1 MEHKT
6 KYRQITEV
14 YLHALGVITESTSTW
29 AAFLCSAAYTYE
41 ERFQSQVLLH
51 HQRPGVKAVATL
63 NQWDCEKNRHIIRGS
78 HGIPVFDAKHP
89 ECLTYVFDYQ
99 DTAGRS
105 TPGSLPWTVYENK
118 SGIALHNLLRRS
130 GEKSLDSY
138 VHTKIQQIVAT
149 EVKSETSAAMR
160 TELQKFLEQSA
171 KYVVCTRL
179 SMPVDD
185 LDTSAFSFA
194 TQYQNRPKVLE
205 RLGTLLSHSLVACL
219 SPVRDIA
226 QAMHMTMPPPEGL
239 AVQKKDTRTRSVPKT
254 SEVTAEA
261 LPEAPREWG
270 FYVIPDLKTWAT
282 NSSERTPIE
291 HYETFEEARD
301 RFAALRDQPYNKTN
315 DLNDDGQPY
324 AHLTLGLESK
334 DKLSSVDILQ
344 VRAGQNYLV
353 EDFTRME
360 RLRADSVVLE
370 NLSRVAR
377 EIGFDRVRPY
387 VMENGSYKA
396 LPDISFTE
404 RENPYFSVTP
414 PSVSDKNHTGKRAS
428 RRVEKQKVDFEQ
440 LSLTSAAAEVV
451 KPNVEDFSPEYQLL
465 DRLKTDC
472 EYFLGEG
479 HRSEKHLWAGN
490 VREHILKMR
499 ELYSN
504 LLIKPVWLTE
514 SNIDSYA
521 QRMAAPYQVVV
532 YHNLENGFDERM
544 EFQTLEQAEQA
555 AQKFVNGSME
565 GENGF
570 AYDGAGVYDLSNEQ
584 WLRVYGHFPD
594 EHAMEKTR
602 NRPTSLPA
610 AQTHAVEIPVAGEW
624 KKFPTVKEA
633 EQAAFEEYK
642 AGIARDAKNFTA
654 LDEQG
659 APGGAKARFQ
669 DNINALRLL
678 QHLEAT
684 GMQATPEQQQLL
696 ARYVGW
702 GGLADAFDARKDNWH
717 KEYQELK
724 ELLPEAEYEAARAST
739 LTSYYTSPEIVR
751 AMYSTLE
758 RFGLQGGNILE
769 PSMGVGAFFANR
781 PASFDESAHLFG
793 VEIDPVT
800 GRIAKQLYP
809 KANIQICGYEKATL
823 PDSYFDVVIGNV
835 PFGQYK
841 VNDPAFN
848 RYNFLIHDYFAAKSI
863 DKLRVGGIQAI
874 ITTSGTMD
882 KQTED
887 VRKYLA
893 ARCELIGAVRLP
905 NTAFKALAGTEVT
918 ADILFLQKRDHIVD
932 QDVSWLHTGTN
943 ADGIPMNQYFIDYPE
958 MICGKMEMVS
968 GPYGMRP
975 TCQPDTSTSLEEQLQ
990 AAMGRLNA
998 TLVKAEPVILE
1009 QQPGEAT
1016 TLPADPDVRNYSYCI
1031 RDGKIFFRTDSVMR
1045 EVTANATAQARIKGM
1060 ISILATTRELIQ
1072 AQLDDFPDEAVE
1084 QLQRRLNHEYDTYTE
1099 KYGRL
1104 SSRANSLAFRDD
1116 SGYSLLCSLENFDDD
1131 HNFKSKSD
1139 MFTKKTIRPNRVIE
1153 HVETASEALAL
1164 SVQEHTSVDLLYM
1177 EQLTGKTRDELL
1189 QDLTGVV
1196 FRVPGETTATGE
1208 PLYQTGEEYLS
1219 GDVRKKLATA
1229 EIFAK
1234 QDPSYQ
1240 VNVDSLKNVQPKDL
1254 TASEI
1259 ELHLG
1264 TTWIPPEDIKQFILE
1279 TMEPNRWVA
1288 QSIKVSYNR
1297 LNATWNIEGSS
1308 VDSYSLKATT
1318 TFGTKRKNFYE
1329 ILRCSLN
1336 LQTVKVVDYIED
1348 VDGKK
1353 KAVPNVKET
1362 RLAQDKQQQIEAA
1375 FKDWIYRDPD
1385 RRRRLV
1391 DYYNTHYN
1399 NLRPREYDGSF
1410 LRFPGMN
1417 PEISLRPH
1425 QRNVVARILFGGNTL
1440 VAHSVGAGKTMV
1452 MGAAA
1457 MEKKR
1462 LGLCNKTLIIVPN
1475 HLTEQMGS
1483 ELLSLYPNANIL
1495 VSTRHD
1501 FEKNRRKL
1509 FCSRIAT
1516 GNYDIVIMGHS
1527 QFSRIPLSSERQQK
1541 FLQDEIER
1549 YTQEIASAKKEKSG
1563 QDLSVKQMEATKKRL
1578 QSHLEELMDSP
1589 KDDVVTFEQ
1598 LGVDSL
1604 MVDEAHE
1611 FKNLAVT
1618 TKMQNVAGIS
1628 TSESQKATDLLMK
1641 TQYLDEITGGRGLVF
1656 CTGTPISNSP
1666 VELYTMMRYLQA
1678 STLRAHDLLSFDAWA
1693 ANFGQ
1698 TTTSIE
1704 LAPEGTGY
1712 RSKTRFSRFFNLP
1725 ELISMWKLATDV
1737 QTSDMLN
1744 LQVPDLEGGKATAVM
1759 CPPTELQKE
1768 SIQALGER
1776 AEKVRAG
1783 NVDPHTDNMLKITT
1797 DGRKL
1802 ALDQRL
1808 LNPLLPDVPENKA
1821 TACASKVF
1829 EIWQN
1834 TMATQS
1840 TQLIFS
1846 DLATPSTGE
1855 WNVYDDIR
1863 DKLIAKGIPKEQIA
1877 FIHDAN
1883 TDAKKATLF
1892 AKVRAGKVRILMGST
1907 QKMGAGTNVQTKLIA
1922 LHHLDVP
1929 WRPSDI
1935 EQREGRIL
1943 RQGNENPSVQIYR
1956 YATEGSFDAYSW
1968 QLIENKQKFISQI
1981 MTSKS
1986 PARSCQDLDEVALSY
2001 AEIKA
2006 LCAGNPLIKEKMELD
2021 NEVARLSTLRSSHM
2035 SQIFEL
2041 QDKIAIGYPT
2051 SIQKVEESLKA
2062 ISGDMET
2069 YKANSRFNPDG
2080 SEKFSAIVMGTAYTE
2095 RKAADAA
2102 LRDALQGATAG
2113 DVIIGQYRGFNIHA
2127 YYNAKAVSFMGYLQG
2142 EQKYNFEFN
2151 PKENFSSFRHLL
2163 DKLSDTQALDQ
2174 ERLTILNKN
2183 LEDAKKA
2190 VNQPFAY
2197 EEDFQ
2202 TKLARLNE
2210 LNQLLSED
2218 DKTTPK
2224 KEEPMQKEEYQDLD
2238 EFLDDGKIV
2247 PANQLP
2253 VGWQWEMYNDGSGSL
2268 HGPNSERFY
2277 SYDLAPY
2284 ATSGLIEYN
2293 ATGKGYD
2300 TFEGSLDDFRNWA
2313 EQQVQ
2318 AQLEVQKYR
2327 TQLNQTYDS
2336 MANDPQKYL
2345 EYLTFRGQCVG
2356 LGAENSV
2363 AVFAQNPK
2371 ATYCPAPE
2379 ALGSPNV
2386 KSGEEDHFVSV
2397 LRSDG
2402 IERVYALEQYDLP
2415 ESEYLDNAPLQWTD
2429 AQHGDLMHRVE
2440 DAAHLANISIMKDI
2454 RHGSGFFDAPRNTIH
2469 IREGENDTE
2478 QLKSLLEGY
2487 SEAVIARTNTAEKPV
2502 AELESASL
2510 TALLQVRCGVPVNG
2524 QLKERIITALEDAK
2538 QVSGFSMKDSVA
2550 RLHNAM
2556 EYCVRYAELE
2566 QTSEQYQAQQIEP
2579 EAMTPQSEA
2588 FMEMM

>member
-6 KYRQITEV
+6 KYKQLTEA
-14 YLHALGVITESTSTW
+14 YLHALGVITESTATW
-29 AAFLCSAAYTYE
+29 AEFLCSAAYTYE

-63 NQWDCEKNRHIIRGS
+63 NQWDREKNRHIVRGT

-105 TPGSLPWTVYENK
+105 TPGLLPWTVYENK
-118 SGIALHNLLRRS
+118 SGIARHNLLRRS

-138 VHTKIQQIVAT
+138 VHTKVQQIVDT

-171 KYVVCTRL
+171 KYVVYTRL
-179 SMPVDD
+179 NMPVDN

-239 AVQKKDTRTRSVPKT
+239 AVQKKDTRTRSVPET

-261 LPEAPREWG
+261 SPEAPREWG

-353 EDFTRME
+353 EDFTRMQ

-396 LPDISFTE
+396 LPDMPFSQW
-404 RENPYFSVTP
+404 ENPYFTVDSPEQGDTFTIYQLKGGSETRDYRFEPYESLQEAGLAVDRQNYDLVYTAP
-414 PSVSDKNHTGKRAS
+414 LDGKTTLEDIFHTFNLDRPADFTGHSLSVSDIVVLNRGGDTKAYYCDSAGF
-428 RRVEKQKVDFEQ
+428 VDVPPF
-440 LSLTSAAAEVV
+440 
-451 KPNVEDFSPEYQLL
+451 
-465 DRLKTDC
+465 
-472 EYFLGEG
+472 
-479 HRSEKHLWAGN
+479 
-490 VREHILKMR
+490 
-499 ELYSN
+499 
-504 LLIKPVWLTE
+504 
-514 SNIDSYA
+514 
-521 QRMAAPYQVVV
+521 
-532 YHNLENGFDERM
+532 
-544 EFQTLEQAEQA
+544 LEQKIETAVDQPIINEEEIRCA
-555 AQKFVNGSME
+555 LCDGS
-565 GENGF
+565 
-570 AYDGAGVYDLSNEQ
+570 
-584 WLRVYGHFPD
+584 
-594 EHAMEKTR
+594 
-602 NRPTSLPA
+602 
-610 AQTHAVEIPVAGEW
+610 
-624 KKFPTVKEA
+624 
-633 EQAAFEEYK
+633 
-642 AGIARDAKNFTA
+642 GIARDAKNFTA
-654 LDEQG
+654 PDEQA
-659 APGGAKARFQ
+659 APGGPKARFQ

-678 QHLEAT
+678 QHLEAN
-684 GMQATPEQQQLL
+684 GLQATPEQQQLL

-702 GGLADAFDARKDNWH
+702 GGLAEVFDARKDNWS

-739 LTSYYTSPEIVR
+739 LTSYYTSPEIIR

-781 PASFDESAHLFG
+781 PASFDESANLFG
-793 VEIDPVT
+793 VELDPVT

-823 PDSYFDVVIGNV
+823 PDSYFDAVIGNV

-848 RYNFLIHDYFAAKSI
+848 RYNFLIHDYFAAKNV
-863 DKLRVGGIQAI
+863 DKLRTGGIQAI

-882 KQTED
+882 KQSED

-893 ARCELIGAVRLP
+893 SRCDLIGAVRLP

-943 ADGIPMNQYFIDYPE
+943 ADGIPMNQYFIDHPE

-1009 QQPGEAT
+1009 QQSGEAT

-1045 EVTANATAQARIKGM
+1045 EVTANATAQARIRGM
-1060 ISILATTRELIQ
+1060 VSILAATRELIQ
-1072 AQLDDFPDEAVE
+1072 AQLDDLPDEAVA
-1084 QLQRRLNHEYDTYTE
+1084 QLQRRLNHEYDAFTE

-1104 SSRANSLAFRDD
+1104 NSRANALAFRAD
-1116 SGYSLLCSLENFDDD
+1116 SGYSLLCSLENFDDE

-1139 MFTKKTIRPNRVIE
+1139 MFTKKTIRPNRVID
-1153 HVETASEALAL
+1153 HVETASEALML
-1164 SVQEHTSVDLLYM
+1164 SVQEHTSVDLHYM

-1196 FRVPGETTATGE
+1196 FRVPGETTAAGE
-1208 PLYQTGEEYLS
+1208 PLYQTAEEYLS
-1219 GDVRKKLATA
+1219 GDVRKKLAVA

-1240 VNVDSLKNVQPKDL
+1240 VNADSLKTVQPKDL

-1279 TMEPNRWVA
+1279 TMEPNRWAA

-1308 VDSYSLKATT
+1308 VDSYNLKATT

-1336 LQTVKVVDYIED
+1336 LQAVKVVDYIED

-1425 QRNVVARILFGGNTL
+1425 QRNAVARILFGGNTL

-1495 VSTRHD
+1495 VATKRD
-1501 FEKNRRKL
+1501 FEKDRRKL

-1527 QFSRIPLSSERQQK
+1527 QFSRIPLSTERQQK

-1744 LQVPDLEGGKATAVM
+1744 LKVPELEGGKATVVM

-2041 QDKIAIGYPT
+2041 QDKIAIGYPA
-2051 SIQKVEESLKA
+2051 SIQKVEESLDAVSKD
-2062 ISGDMET
+2062 IDV
-2069 YKANSRFNPDG
+2069 YRANSRFNPDG
-2080 SEKFSAIVMGTAYTE
+2080 SEKFSAIVMGTTYTE

-2127 YYNAKAVSFMGYLQG
+2127 YYDAKAVSFMGYLQG

-2163 DKLSDTQALDQ
+2163 EKLSDTQALDQ

-2183 LEDAKKA
+2183 LEDAKEA

-2197 EEDFQ
+2197 EKEFQ

-2210 LNQLLSED
+2210 LN
-2218 DKTTPK
+2218 T
-2224 KEEPMQKEEYQDLD
+2224 
-2238 EFLDDGKIV
+2238 I
-2247 PANQLP
+2247 
-2253 VGWQWEMYNDGSGSL
+2253 
-2268 HGPNSERFY
+2268 
-2277 SYDLAPY
+2277 
-2284 ATSGLIEYN
+2284 
-2293 ATGKGYD
+2293 
-2300 TFEGSLDDFRNWA
+2300 
-2313 EQQVQ
+2313 
-2318 AQLEVQKYR
+2318 
-2327 TQLNQTYDS
+2327 LNQEGGKTDVHPEIQELQAKIDQTYAA
-2336 MANDPQKYL
+2336 MAADPQKYL
-2345 EYLTFRGQCVG
+2345 EYLNFRGQCVG
-2356 LGAENSV
+2356 MGVENSV

-2371 ATYCPAPE
+2371 ATYCPSPE
-2379 ALGSPNV
+2379 AIGSPKV
-2386 KSGEEDHFVSV
+2386 KPGEEDRSISV
-2397 LRSDG
+2397 LRTDG

-2415 ESEYLDNAPLQWTD
+2415 ESEYLDKAPLQWTE
-2429 AQHGDLMHRVE
+2429 AQHSDLIHRVE
-2440 DAAHLANISIMKDI
+2440 DAAQLADISVLSDL
-2454 RHGSGFFDAPRNTIH
+2454 RHGTGFFDASRNVIH
-2469 IREGENDTE
+2469 IREGNNSTE

-2487 SEAVIARTNTAEKPV
+2487 SEAVITRTSTSDKPV
-2502 AELESASL
+2502 AELESAAL
-2510 TALLQVRCGVPVNG
+2510 TALLQVRCGVPIDD
-2524 QLKERIITALEDAK
+2524 QLAERITAALEDAGN
-2538 QVSGFSMKDSVA
+2538 VGGFSMRDSVA

-2579 EAMTPQSEA
+2579 EELTPQSEA

>member
-1 MEHKT
+1 MEV
-6 KYRQITEV
+6 KYENLVDKYKET
-14 YLHALGVITESTSTW
+14 LHTISADAEAWKSFLESAS
-29 AAFLCSAAYTYE
+29 YTYMQP
-41 ERFQSQVLLH
+41 FQNQVVLH
-51 HQRPGVKAVATL
+51 LYRPGIKAVATKQAWQKL
-63 NQWDCEKNRHIIRGS
+63 NRSVANEVEGLLVLNEDHSVGR
-78 HGIPVFDAKHP
+78 
-89 ECLTYVFDYQ
+89 VFDYQ
-99 DTAGRS
+99 DTRTVGN
-105 TPGSLPWTVYENK
+105 PGILPWTVHKNK
-118 SGIALHNLLRRS
+118 SGIALHNLLKRA
-130 GEKSLDSY
+130 GEKSLSDY
-138 VHTKIQQIVAT
+138 VHKRVTAVL
-149 EVKSETSAAMR
+149 TSDSKQSAPP
-160 TELQKFLEQSA
+160 ELQECLEQSVQ
-171 KYVVCTRL
+171 YVLQYRL
-179 SMPVDD
+179 GLDID
-185 LDTSAFSFA
+185 NLDTSGFAFASV
-194 TQYQNRPKVLE
+194 YQNRPAALE
-205 RLGTLLSHSLVACL
+205 RLGHLLTKSLRQCLMPLRAVAYKM
-219 SPVRDIA
+219 D
-226 QAMHMTMPPPEGL
+226 MTMPAPEPEI
-239 AVQKKDTRTRSVPKT
+239 KVPISL
-254 SEVTAEA
+254 SESQ
-261 LPEAPREWG
+261 PEAPKEWG
-270 FYVIPDLKTWAT
+270 FYIIPDLKTWAT

-344 VRAGQNYLV
+344 VRVGQNYLV

-387 VMENGSYKA
+387 ALENGSYTA
-396 LPDISFTE
+396 MPDIPFAE
-404 RENPYFSVTP
+404 WENPYFSATP
-414 PSVSDKNHTGKRAS
+414 PTVSEKKHTEKKAS
-428 RRVEKQKVDFEQ
+428 RRTVKQKADFEQ

-555 AQKFVNGSME
+555 AQKYVNGSME

-610 AQTHAVEIPVAGEW
+610 AQTHAVEIPVTGEW

-678 QHLEAT
+678 QHLETT

-918 ADILFLQKRDHIVD
+918 ADILFLKKRDHIVD
-932 QDVSWLHTGTN
+932 QDVSWVHTGTN
-943 ADGIPMNQYFIDYPE
+943 ADGIPMNQYFIDHPE

-975 TCQPDTSTSLEEQLQ
+975 TCQPDTSTTLEEQLQ

-998 TLVKAEPVILE
+998 TLVKTEPVILE
-1009 QQPGEAT
+1009 QQPGET
-1016 TLPADPDVRNYSYCI
+1016 FPLPADPDIRNYSYGI
-1031 RDGKIFFRTDSVMR
+1031 RDDKIFFRTDSVMR

-1060 ISILATTRELIQ
+1060 VSILATTRELIQ

-1104 SSRANSLAFRDD
+1104 NSRANALAFRDD
-1116 SGYSLLCSLENFDDD
+1116 SGYSLLCSLENFDDE

-1139 MFTKKTIRPNRVIE
+1139 MFTKKTIRPNGVID
-1153 HVETASEALAL
+1153 HVETASEALML

-1196 FRVPGETTATGE
+1196 FRVPGETTAAGE

-1219 GDVRKKLATA
+1219 GDVRKKLAVA

-1240 VNVDSLKNVQPKDL
+1240 VNADSLKTVQPKDL

-1279 TMEPNRWVA
+1279 TMEPNRWAA

-1308 VDSYSLKATT
+1308 VDSYNLKATT

-1336 LQTVKVVDYIED
+1336 LQAVKVVDYIED

-1425 QRNVVARILFGGNTL
+1425 QRNAVARILFGGNTL

-1495 VSTRHD
+1495 VATKRD
-1501 FEKNRRKL
+1501 FEKDRRRL

-1527 QFSRIPLSSERQQK
+1527 QFSRIPLSTERQQK

-1563 QDLSVKQMEATKKRL
+1563 QDLTVKQMEAAKKRL
-1578 QSHLEELMDSP
+1578 QSHLEELMASP

-1641 TQYLDEITGGRGLVF
+1641 CQYLDELTGGRGLVF

-1744 LQVPDLEGGKATAVM
+1744 LKVPELEGGKATVVM

-1783 NVDPHTDNMLKITT
+1783 NVDPHTDNMLRVTT

-1808 LNPLLPDVPENKA
+1808 MNPLLPDVPENKA
-1821 TACASKVF
+1821 TACVEKVF
-1829 EIWQN
+1829 EIWKN
-1834 TMATQS
+1834 TAEAQS

-1846 DLATPSTGE
+1846 DLATPGTGE
-1855 WNVYDDIR
+1855 WNIYDDIR
-1863 DKLIAKGIPKEQIA
+1863 NKLIARGIPKEQIA
-1877 FIHDAN
+1877 YIHDAN

-1892 AKVRAGKVRILMGST
+1892 AKMRAGKVRILMGST
-1907 QKMGAGTNVQTKLIA
+1907 KKMGAGTNVQTKLIA

-1943 RQGNENPSVQIYR
+1943 RQGNENPTVQIYR

-1968 QLIENKQKFISQI
+1968 QLIEQKQKFISQV

-1986 PARSCQDLDEVALSY
+1986 PARSCQDLDEIALSY

-2041 QDKIAIGYPT
+2041 QDKIAIGYPA
-2051 SIQKVEESLKA
+2051 SIRKVEESLDA
-2062 ISGDMET
+2062 ISKDIDL
-2069 YKANSRFNPDG
+2069 YKANSRFNSDG
-2080 SEKFSAIVMGTAYTE
+2080 SENFSATVMGTSYTE

-2102 LRDALQGATAG
+2102 LRDALQSATAG
-2113 DVIIGQYRGFNIHA
+2113 DVIIGGYRGFQIHA
-2127 YYNAKAVSFMGYLQG
+2127 YYDAKATSFLGYLQG
-2142 EQKYNFEFN
+2142 TQKYSFEFN

-2163 DKLSDTQALDQ
+2163 EKLSDTQAQDQ
-2174 ERLTILNKN
+2174 ELLTTLNKN
-2183 LEDAKKA
+2183 LEDAKEA

-2197 EEDFQ
+2197 EKEFQ

-2210 LNQLLSED
+2210 LN
-2218 DKTTPK
+2218 T
-2224 KEEPMQKEEYQDLD
+2224 
-2238 EFLDDGKIV
+2238 I
-2247 PANQLP
+2247 
-2253 VGWQWEMYNDGSGSL
+2253 
-2268 HGPNSERFY
+2268 
-2277 SYDLAPY
+2277 
-2284 ATSGLIEYN
+2284 
-2293 ATGKGYD
+2293 
-2300 TFEGSLDDFRNWA
+2300 
-2313 EQQVQ
+2313 
-2318 AQLEVQKYR
+2318 
-2327 TQLNQTYDS
+2327 LNQEGGKTDVHPEIQELQAKIDQTYAA
-2336 MANDPQKYL
+2336 MAADPQKYL
-2345 EYLTFRGQCVG
+2345 EYLNFRGQCVG
-2356 LGAENSV
+2356 MGVENSV

-2371 ATYCPAPE
+2371 ATYCPSPE
-2379 ALGSPNV
+2379 AIGSPKV
-2386 KSGEEDHFVSV
+2386 KPGEEDKFISV
-2397 LRSDG
+2397 LRTDG
-2402 IERVYALEQYDLP
+2402 IERVYALEQYDL
-2415 ESEYLDNAPLQWTD
+2415 SQGEYLDKAPLQWSA
-2429 AQHGDLMHRVE
+2429 AQHGDLIHRVE
-2440 DAAHLANISIMKDI
+2440 EAAHLAEISIMKDI
-2454 RHGSGFFDAPRNTIH
+2454 RHGPGFFDAGKNTIH
-2469 IREGENDTE
+2469 VREGENDTE

-2487 SEAVIARTNTAEKPV
+2487 SEAVITRTSTSDKPV
-2502 AELESASL
+2502 AELESVAL
-2510 TALLQVRCGVPVNG
+2510 TALLQVRCGVQIDD
-2524 QLKERIITALEDAK
+2524 QLAGRITAALEDARN
-2538 QVSGFSMKDSVA
+2538 VGDFSMRDSVA

-2579 EAMTPQSEA
+2579 EELTPQSEA